1 MLLLKQF
8 PQVVLI
14 VESGVAIVN
23 VKSSVLKPR
32 DELSRFTTMS
42 LYTSQWN
49 FMVPSWLAM
58 WPHQWVAHWSDQ
70 RIEVMHVV
78 GSASAWIYADV
89 VPFRQMVALIENRQL

>member
-1 MLLLKQF
+1 ML
-8 PQVVLI
+8 VVAS
-14 VESGVAIVN
+14 VGAIVDIE
-23 VKSSVLKPR
+23 SSVLEPR

-42 LYTSQWN
+42 LDTSQWN

-78 GSASAWIYADV
+78 GSASAWINADV